1 MERVTEKN
9 IQEFLSGE
17 KTIAHYETNGTWSE
31 LKYIAQYPTAE
42 EYIIAFDMHTKN
54 PVGLWAGQL
63 TMHNYYINYTKQ
75 DLYEQSLKIYEARI
89 ARLKE
94 TIEKEN
100 AKKE

>member
-1 MERVTEKN
+1 M
-9 IQEFLSGE
+9 SGE
-17 KTIAHYETNGTWSE
+17 KTIAHYETDGTWSE
-31 LKYIAQYPTAE
+31 LKYVAPYPTNE

-63 TMHNYYINYTKQ
+63 TMRNYYINYAKQ
-75 DLYEQSLKIYEARI
+75 DLYEQSIKIYESRI